1 MQELLGEVRARD
13 GENFDLK
20 AFHDTFMTAGRL
32 PISLIR
38 YEMLGV
44 EDEVSSFWEF
54 EESSTAE

>member
-1 MQELLGEVRARD
+1 
-13 GENFDLK
+13 
-20 AFHDTFMTAGRL
+20 MTAGRL